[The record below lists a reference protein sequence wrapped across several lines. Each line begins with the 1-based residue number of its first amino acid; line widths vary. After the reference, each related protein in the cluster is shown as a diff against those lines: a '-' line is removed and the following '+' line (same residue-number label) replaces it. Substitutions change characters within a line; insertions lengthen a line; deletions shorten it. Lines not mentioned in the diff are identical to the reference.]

1 MTMRLTIGIDPG
13 MSGAIAFIADG
24 VPIAVHDMPVMERRA
39 GGQQVNAAELA
50 ALLRGTFHAHAG
62 AYIVAVLE
70 QVNAM
75 PSIPGADG
83 QRRQM
88 GSSSAFRFGESY
100 GVVRGVIGA
109 LGIGLIHAYPQTWK
123 KRMGLSGA
131 DKDVARTAAIERWP
145 AMSAALARKKDVG
158 RADAL
163 LIAAWAELTE
173 QVAAA

>member
-1 MTMRLTIGIDPG
+1 MTLRVTIGIDPG
-13 MSGAIAFIADG
+13 MSGAIAIFADG
-24 VPIAVHDMPVMERRA
+24 APVSVHDMPVMERRA

-50 ALLRGTFHAHAG
+50 SLLRGILREHPG

-75 PSIPGADG
+75 PSIPGANG
-83 QRRQM
+83 ERRGM

-109 LGIGLIHAYPQTWK
+109 LGIGLIHALPRTWK
-123 KRMGLSGA
+123 QRMGLTGTE
-131 DKDVARTAAIERWP
+131 KDVARTSAIERWP
-145 AMSAALARKKDVG
+145 AMAGQLARKKDIG

-163 LIAAWAELTE
+163 LIAAWSELAE
-173 QVAAA
+173 QVCAT